1 MGHSTWRRS
10 LAVALL
16 ASLPIGACNS
26 SAHAADA
33 PKEVRLD
40 YAYYA
45 PTSLVLKHFG
55 WLEKSLKPQGT
66 EVRWVFSQGSN
77 RSLEYLN
84 AGSTDF
90 ASTAGLAA
98 VLSRANGSP
107 LKTVYIASRPEWTAL
122 VVPKDSPLKS
132 VADLKGKKIA
142 ATKGTDPYLF
152 LLRSLQQAGLD
163 KNDVEIVHLQHPDG
177 RTALEQGRVDAWAG
191 LDPHMAASELQ
202 AGSRLLYR
210 NLDFNSYGVLSVTEK
225 FEQEQPALIKQVI
238 AAYEE
243 AREWAIAHPE
253 ETAKL
258 LAEEAKLPLEVAR
271 LQLSRTDFS
280 HPLPGAEQIAALKA
294 AAPILLDEQ
303 LVRPGTDVTAVVDQ
317 LIAPQLAGEVIGKPA
332 VAKAEP

>member
-1 MGHSTWRRS
+1 MGLSNWRRS
-10 LAVALL
+10 LAVALF
-16 ASLPIGACNS
+16 ACLPLGAYNS
-26 SAHAADA
+26 SAQAADA

-55 WLEKSLKPQGT
+55 WLEEALKPQGT

-122 VVPKDSPLKS
+122 VVPKDSPINS

-152 LLRSLQQAGLD
+152 LLRSLQKAGLD
-163 KNDVEIVHLQHPDG
+163 KGDVEIVHLQHPDG
-177 RTALEQGRVDAWAG
+177 RAALEQGRVDAWAG

-210 NLDFNSYGVLSVTEK
+210 NVDFNSYGVLSVSEK
-225 FEQEQPALIKQVI
+225 FEQAQPQLIKQVI
-238 AAYEE
+238 AAYER
-243 AREWAIAHPE
+243 ARLWAIAHPE

-258 LAEEAKLPLEVAR
+258 LAEDAKLPLEVAR

-280 HPLPGAEQIAALKA
+280 QPLPGAEQIAALKA
-294 AAPILLDEQ
+294 AAPILVDEQ
-303 LVRPGTDVTAVVDQ
+303 LVRPGTDVNKVVDQ
-317 LIAPQLAGEVIGKPA
+317 LIDPQLAGDVIGKPPLA
-332 VAKAEP
+332 QAGQ